1 MMIEFDYIPG
11 SADELWFLYVSAL
24 ASRPNQL
31 LLSLLYFAVLLNVR
45 GMSLVISR
53 QIGQATDFVVQMIN
67 ATVTEDILAQY
78 V

>member
-11 SADELWFLYVSAL
+11 TADELWFVYVSAL
-24 ASRPNQL
+24 ASRPNWL
-31 LLSLLYFAVLLNVR
+31 LLLCFAALLNVR
-45 GMSLVISR
+45 GMSLVILR

-67 ATVTEDILAQY
+67 ATVTEDILAQH